1 MIKTLIDREVARL
14 KKQGYDAI
22 IETDAV
28 TIAEQEKTI
37 SLGDDTAIITAVT
50 FDEDMAQFDK
60 LRLTITSAT
69 DCISGSMKD
78 VASSA
83 TSIYKIMRQYL
94 IISRESD
101 SATDMTVHF
110 IRIIPKQIV

>member
-1 MIKTLIDREVARL
+1 
-14 KKQGYDAI
+14 
-22 IETDAV
+22 
-28 TIAEQEKTI
+28 
-37 SLGDDTAIITAVT
+37 
-50 FDEDMAQFDK
+50 
-60 LRLTITSAT
+60 
-69 DCISGSMKD
+69 MKD

-110 IRIIPKQIV
+110 IRIIPKLIV